1 MDKKNQG
8 IDSGLKELTEQW
20 MQLERKTMEQRKKAA
35 QFYDDYLMRPIEEEY
50 IRNNRDMV
58 FEEVEYMIVSVG
70 TSYEPIV
77 LNIQLLH
84 PGRILFLYT
93 ERSHKTMAKVIEYCE
108 LDPTHYDK
116 SMVSEVDPMEVY
128 REIKKF
134 YLSSGKPRKLYIDF
148 TGGTKAMSA
157 ASALAG
163 AMIDVQMIYCSS
175 DNYLVD
181 FRKPNPGSERLI
193 YIENPLAVFG
203 EFEIEKAF
211 ELFDKY
217 NFAGAKEKFSVL
229 KESLPDPALRQ
240 QLGFVFLL
248 AASYEAW
255 DALDFIPAYEN
266 MTRLKK
272 EIERDRK
279 LHRDYLLMDF
289 SLHIDKQ
296 CMMLEQLSKIPALQE
311 AKNMKAILEDA
322 DILHALA
329 LTIYQNA
336 KTREEQEKFDMATLL
351 HYRLLEM
358 MSQRRL
364 SRYGIYA
371 SHPEYRHV
379 VYNLKKYPELKE
391 MGADDRFEWLLNRY
405 RNISQTVFRREP
417 DRYLPSPI
425 ASLDGFILLAALGDP
440 LVENGKLADAVTMIK
455 RLRSMVYLRNNS
467 IFAHG
472 LGPVTLKDYTRFRSF
487 VVELFE
493 KFCVIEKMDFKD
505 CECYS
510 KWINPM
516 LSANYSRAIR

>member
-1 MDKKNQG
+1 
-8 IDSGLKELTEQW
+8 
-20 MQLERKTMEQRKKAA
+20 
-35 QFYDDYLMRPIEEEY
+35 
-50 IRNNRDMV
+50 
-58 FEEVEYMIVSVG
+58 
-70 TSYEPIV
+70 
-77 LNIQLLH
+77 
-84 PGRILFLYT
+84 
-93 ERSHKTMAKVIEYCE
+93 
-108 LDPTHYDK
+108 
-116 SMVSEVDPMEVY
+116 
-128 REIKKF
+128 
-134 YLSSGKPRKLYIDF
+134 
-148 TGGTKAMSA
+148 
-157 ASALAG
+157 
-163 AMIDVQMIYCSS
+163 
-175 DNYLVD
+175 
-181 FRKPNPGSERLI
+181 
-193 YIENPLAVFG
+193 
-203 EFEIEKAF
+203 
-211 ELFDKY
+211 
-217 NFAGAKEKFSVL
+217 
-229 KESLPDPALRQ
+229 
-240 QLGFVFLL
+240 
-248 AASYEAW
+248 
-255 DALDFIPAYEN
+255 